1 MGTKTA
7 CLVDLMQVISC
18 HSSSPSLSLSEMND
32 SVNENSDTVGQI
44 VHYIM
49 KNEGL
54 ALSVSGT
61 IQYSYVLLKTC
72 FLEPGFVWTPL

>member
-1 MGTKTA
+1 
-7 CLVDLMQVISC
+7 
-18 HSSSPSLSLSEMND
+18 MND

-49 KNEGL
+49 KNEGM